1 MGCISDFGTGFA
13 ARTKGLAV
21 GSVCAAVL
29 IVALPAPT
37 FAAAESSVSITLT
50 GLRNS
55 KGHVLL
61 CVTSNPKAF
70 PDCRKDTQAARLVL
84 NAKDVAAGE
93 VTHVTVEG
101 PGTYAI
107 AAVHDENGNGKLD
120 TVLMMPHEG
129 FGFSRNPAIRF
140 GPPKF
145 KNASFAVGTEV
156 VTQKVKMKYML

>member
-1 MGCISDFGTGFA
+1 M
-13 ARTKGLAV
+13 AV
-21 GSVCAAVL
+21 GSLALAVL
-29 IVALPAPT
+29 ATALPTPIMAS
-37 FAAAESSVSITLT
+37 AESSVSITLT
-50 GLRNS
+50 GMRNS

-70 PDCRKDTQAARLVL
+70 PDCRKDKSAARLVL
-84 NAKDVAAGE
+84 SAKDVVGGE

-107 AAVHDENGNGKLD
+107 SAVHDENGNGKLD
-120 TVLMMPHEG
+120 TVLMMPNEG

-145 KNASFAVGTEV
+145 KSASFAVGAEV
-156 VTQKVKMKYML
+156 VAQKVKMKYML

>member
-1 MGCISDFGTGFA
+1 M
-13 ARTKGLAV
+13 
-21 GSVCAAVL
+21 
-29 IVALPAPT
+29 
-37 FAAAESSVSITLT
+37 
-50 GLRNS
+50 
-55 KGHVLL
+55 
-61 CVTSNPKAF
+61 
-70 PDCRKDTQAARLVL
+70 
-84 NAKDVAAGE
+84 
-93 VTHVTVEG
+93 TVEG

>member
-1 MGCISDFGTGFA
+1 MGCISDFGTGYV
-13 ARTKGLAV
+13 ARTKGLVV
-21 GSVCAAVL
+21 GSLCVAIVAA
-29 IVALPAPT
+29 ALPAPIW
-37 FAAAESSVSITLT
+37 ASADSSVSITLT

-70 PDCRKDTQAARLVL
+70 PDCRNDQSAARMVL

-93 VTHVTVEG
+93 ATTVSVSG

-107 AAVHDENGNGKLD
+107 SAVHDENGNGKLD

-129 FGFSRNPAIRF
+129 FGFSRNPVIRF

-145 KNASFAVGTEV
+145 KSASFTVGADV
-156 VTQKVKMKYML
+156 VAQKVKMKYML